1 MKIIQI
7 GLRLSNLIAVAEQKE
22 KDHREVINIK
32 PRTETHMFW
41 LVSFFFIRE
50 KYFKVLSRM
59 FLYDFILFWDEMLYH
74 NEIFVIVF
82 SSKHLIVTY
91 LEITKFKTTTFCYS
105 YTLHCKNWNRMV
117 RISKN
122 VCTDKNAYM

>member
-7 GLRLSNLIAVAEQKE
+7 GLRLSNLIAVADQKE

-32 PRTETHMFW
+32 PRTVLTCFI
-41 LVSFFFIRE
+41 FFMHE

-59 FLYDFILFWDEMLYH
+59 FLYDFVLFWDEMLYH

-105 YTLHCKNWNRMV
+105 YTLTTKTEIDLKKCLHW
-117 RISKN
+117 
-122 VCTDKNAYM
+122 